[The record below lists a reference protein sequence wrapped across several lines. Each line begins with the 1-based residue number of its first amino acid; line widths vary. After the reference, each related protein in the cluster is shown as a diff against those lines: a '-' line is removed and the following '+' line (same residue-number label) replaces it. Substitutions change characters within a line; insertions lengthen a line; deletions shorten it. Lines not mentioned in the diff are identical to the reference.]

1 MNVALYK
8 EVEDLAYKRQS
19 HIGRYH
25 LMDTIQSNEVE
36 DMVPQHPPPLS
47 RLVSTMEIYANSC
60 SCRICF
66 LN

>member
-36 DMVPQHPPPLS
+36 DMVPQIPPPFVETGEYDGNLCKFM
-47 RLVSTMEIYANSC
+47 L
-60 SCRICF
+60 
-66 LN
+66 L